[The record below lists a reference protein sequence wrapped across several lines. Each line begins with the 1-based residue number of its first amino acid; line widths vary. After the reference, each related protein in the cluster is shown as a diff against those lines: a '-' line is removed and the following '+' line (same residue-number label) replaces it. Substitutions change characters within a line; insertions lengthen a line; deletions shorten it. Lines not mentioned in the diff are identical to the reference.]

1 MKLKFLFSFLI
12 AGASLASAQ
21 GFTDAVQYYRAGQP
35 ADAEVIIS
43 RIINEPST
51 DKASANYYL
60 GLIAFDKNDLSK
72 AESLFNQGMQINS
85 NNPYNYVGLGK
96 VALKKGDKKA
106 AEEFFKTAKKL
117 NKKDAL
123 VLTDIARAFYDVDPV
138 AYAKEVTNYIADAK
152 KANKKCPAI
161 YVFEAEQFADKGDI
175 NNAAAM
181 FDMAMAFA
189 RDNNLGSEYSG
200 AFVNYARIIGHVNK
214 DVALNDLQNFLQI
227 APESAI
233 AQRELAELYYN
244 TDQLT
249 KAAEEYGKYV
259 QNPNHFQ
266 GDEQRYVGLL
276 FFSNNYAESDKWAD
290 KVLAKD
296 PDNFFMKRMKFL
308 NAEKMGNAQATEAA
322 ANDFFSRN
330 GEFTSND
337 YTTYADFLIK
347 NKQDSLAAIQ
357 FEKAIALNPEK
368 NVGVNKDLS
377 AVYTNLG
384 KFDEAA
390 AAQERFIAGGD
401 YVVNDQVT
409 LGRRYQ
415 RAALSHDLEDPA
427 RAEYVKKGLAVMAD
441 VTEKVPDNPTVLNGV
456 IGLKMAGTGNKV
468 NEEIAAD
475 LKQLLTLLDAD
486 TENKDANKGNYIYAY
501 GMLGNYYLQNQ
512 DLPAA
517 KEYFSKVLELDPSN
531 TNVANLLQ
539 KL

>member
-1 MKLKFLFSFLI
+1 MKFKFLLSFLI
-12 AGASLASAQ
+12 AGASMASAQ

-51 DKASANYYL
+51 DKAMANYYL
-60 GLIAFDKNDLSK
+60 GLIAFDKDDFAK
-72 AESLFNQGMQINS
+72 AESLFKQGLS
-85 NNPYNYVGLGK
+85 SDANNPYNYVGLGK
-96 VALKKGDKKA
+96 LALKKGDKKA
-106 AEEFFKTAKKL
+106 AEENFKLAKKL
-117 NKKDAL
+117 VKKDAL
-123 VLTDIARAFYDVDPV
+123 VLTDIARAYYDVDPV
-138 AYAKEVTNYIADAK
+138 ANAKEVASYIADAK

-161 YVFEAEQFADKGDI
+161 YVFEAEQYADKGDI
-175 NNAAAM
+175 NNAAGM

-214 DVALNDLQNFLQI
+214 TVALNDLQNFLQI

-233 AQRELAELYYN
+233 AQRELAEMYYN

-276 FFSNNYAESDKWAD
+276 YFSKNYPESDKWAD

-296 PDNFFMKRMKFL
+296 PNNFFMKRMKFL
-308 NAEKMGNAQATEAA
+308 NAVMMGNDQAAFAA
-322 ANDFFSRN
+322 ADDFFPRN

-337 YTTYADFLIK
+337 YTTYAELLMK
-347 NKQDSLAAIQ
+347 NKQDSVAAIQ
-357 FEKAIALNPEK
+357 YQKAIALNPEK
-368 NVGVNKDLS
+368 NAGINKDLS
-377 AVYTNLG
+377 ALYTNLG

-390 AAQERFIAGGD
+390 AAQEKFLAAGD

-415 RAALSHDLEDPA
+415 RAALSHAIDDPA
-427 RAEYVKKGLAVMAD
+427 RAEYVKKGIAVLNE
-441 VTEKVPDNPTVLNGV
+441 VSEKVPDNPTVLNTL
-456 IGLKMAGTGNKV
+456 IGIKMAGTGNKV

-475 LKQLLTLLDAD
+475 LENLLKLLNAD
-486 TENKDANKGNYIYAY
+486 TENKEANKGNYIYAY
-501 GMLGNYYLQNQ
+501 GMLGNYYLQNNNIP
-512 DLPAA
+512 LA

-531 TNVANLLQ
+531 SNVAALLQ
-539 KL
+539 KI